1 MENKIKITVEYEK
14 PEMSKLDALMEQYV
28 IAEKIADTTI
38 ADIKPVI
45 EECGR
50 AKYKAICEQLELI
63 GKKLRQFCL
72 MGKRINTPYIEVWY
86 EEYTRFKIKYD
97 YEKDELRY
105 LYNVGTFN
113 DGASFMWEAN
123 YKHLTDTNG
132 LVTKWNNYD
141 IINKLNK
148 DLERLIERSI
158 ESQLSRANGVKKH
171 LENMLK

>member
-1 MENKIKITVEYEK
+1 MENKIKVTVEYTTS
-14 PEMSKLDALMEQYV
+14 EMSKIDALMEQYA

-38 ADIKPVI
+38 AEIKPVI

-50 AKYKAICEQLELI
+50 AKYKAICEQLESV

-72 MGKRINTPYIEVWY
+72 MGKRVTTPYIEVWY
-86 EEYTRFKIKYD
+86 EEYTRFKIKYN
-97 YEKDELRY
+97 YEHDKLEY
-105 LYNVGTFN
+105 LFNVGTFN

-148 DLERLIERSI
+148 NLEHLIERSI
-158 ESQLSRANGVKKH
+158 ESQLSHANSVKKH
-171 LENMLK
+171 LESMLK